1 MPRKYYRKSLRAT
14 NYTQEDLNAALE
26 SIAKGERSQYA
37 AAKHYRIPVSTL
49 NDRIKG
55 KTRIKSQTLGRP
67 TAIPIE
73 IEFRLAN
80 ALIILEKWG
89 FGLSRIEIINL
100 VEEFIKLN
108 GIATPFKNGRPGS
121 DWLYNFRKRHGLS
134 IKKPQPIEHVRRQ
147 MTDPFIIEEYFN
159 LLEKVLLDLDLIN
172 RPSQVWNLDE
182 TSVSLD
188 PSKTKVVGKMGK
200 ASSRTT
206 FGTGK
211 ENITVLT
218 AVNANGAKLT
228 PLIVFKGKYV
238 WNQWIADV
246 KNEYGFELAYAASK
260 KGWMETDI
268 FRNYMEKVFIPNLGD
283 ERPVLLIYDGHG
295 SHVDISVVELATRNG
310 ITILKLPPHTSHL
323 LQPLDVCVFKSF
335 KTRWDAKLVD
345 WQRHNVG
352 VKLPKKEF
360 SKLFAQIW
368 HEINPEIIRNGFK
381 KAGIIPFNRNTIP
394 VEKYDPRSY
403 SRWLK
408 SKSENQSI
416 ASHHVIM
423 PTKTV
428 QSLKNLCVDAIN
440 LYLHQTNIPHMY
452 IPKDPQSANL
462 TTNCSRIHSD
472 YIPESYQEEETV
484 TKAPE
489 VLTKNMSKKIIILS
503 DIIIKPGTSNVHS
516 LTRLS
521 KNDNENTT
529 FVALN
534 SCDLPECL
542 QTPQVTNSDTFNNS
556 PNNIKKPVDYEHT
569 FENLLLERIRQTRPE
584 NHNKK
589 RKRVGLGAEII
600 TQKCL
605 EDYNTQQ
612 TTKLKITKEKKKIKV
627 EKQDETF
634 ANPKINN
641 KKNKKDQTDNKSKK
655 IKKIKIEAD
664 NKEKNRQKGKLYD
677 SESDSSLSSLF
688 ELADSDE
695 IDYEE
700 YIAELLNQER
710 DKENDEPNESMGL
723 HDIAYFTKQDEL
735 KENDWIVARFATK
748 KSLKHFVGRVL
759 SIDKTLPT
767 VKFLRKVKDS
777 KYNKGTVFTYPLID
791 DICTIKHSDD
801 IVSILPEPQIL
812 RRGQIIFDINFNKF
826 NIQ

>member
-14 NYTQEDLNAALE
+14 TYTQEDLNAALE
-26 SIAKGERSQYA
+26 SIAKGEKSQYA

-67 TAIPIE
+67 TAIPDE
-73 IEFRLAN
+73 IEVRLAN

-89 FGLSRIEIINL
+89 FGLSRVEIINL

-108 GIATPFKNGRPGS
+108 EIATPFRNGRPGS

-159 LLEKVLLDLDLIN
+159 LLEKVLLDLDLVN

-188 PSKTKVVGKMGK
+188 PSKTKVVGKIGK

-218 AVNANGAKLT
+218 AVNANGVKLT

-310 ITILKLPPHTSHL
+310 VTILKLPPHTSHL

-335 KTRWDAKLVD
+335 KTRWDAKLVE

-360 SKLFAQIW
+360 SKLFAKIW

-408 SKSENQSI
+408 SKSENESC
-416 ASHHVIM
+416 ASHHVNM
-423 PTKTV
+423 TTNTV
-428 QSLKNLCVDAIN
+428 QSLNNLCVYAIN
-440 LYLHQTNIPHMY
+440 LYLHQTVIPHMS
-452 IPKDPQSANL
+452 IPNDTLSAN
-462 TTNCSRIHSD
+462 TMNNCLFIHSD

-484 TKAPE
+484 TKEPE
-489 VLTKNMSKKIIILS
+489 VLTKNMPNKIIILS
-503 DIIIKPGTSNVHS
+503 DIMIKPGTSNVHS

-521 KNDNENTT
+521 KNGKENTT
-529 FVALN
+529 FVASN

-542 QTPQVTNSDTFNNS
+542 QTPHNL
-556 PNNIKKPVDYEHT
+556 KKPVDYEHT

-584 NHNKK
+584 NNKTK

-605 EDYNTQQ
+605 ENYNTQI
-612 TTKLKITKEKKKIKV
+612 TTKLKNTKEKKKNKV
-627 EKQDETF
+627 VNEKQDETV

-641 KKNKKDQTDNKSKK
+641 KRNKKEQTDNKLKK
-655 IKKIKIEAD
+655 IKKRKIEAD
-664 NKEKNRQKGKLYD
+664 TKENNRQKGKLCD
-677 SESDSSLSSLF
+677 SDSDSSISSLF

-700 YIAELLNQER
+700 YIAELLNQEI

-759 SIDKTLPT
+759 SIDKTIPT

-777 KYNKGTVFTYPLID
+777 KYNKGTVFTYPIID

-812 RRGQIIFDINFNKF
+812 RRGQIIFDINFNNF